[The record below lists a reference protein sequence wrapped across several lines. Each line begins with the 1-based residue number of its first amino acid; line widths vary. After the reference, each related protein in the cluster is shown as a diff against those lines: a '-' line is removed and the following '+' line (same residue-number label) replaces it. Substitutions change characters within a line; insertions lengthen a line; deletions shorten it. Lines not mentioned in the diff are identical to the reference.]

1 MGQKS
6 GNKNFD
12 VPIDCYDGAEV
23 CEIFESFI
31 LNKLT
36 SVTNKSNIGLYR
48 DGGLGIFQN
57 ISKPETQRKEKAIV
71 KVL

>member
-31 LNKLT
+31 LN
-36 SVTNKSNIGLYR
+36 NIGLYR